1 MLLPKSVD
9 IGPRGLR
16 PSGRPEV
23 IETGGTD
30 IDPDRV
36 IEPEQA
42 ADHQAVR
49 RVVAAAFANRPE
61 VPDLV
66 ELIRASPQ
74 YEPGLALVA
83 RRGRDVVGHVMISH
97 AELVADDGTRR
108 DVLTLSPLSVRPDV
122 QGQGIGSA
130 LVVEVLRRAP
140 MTGAGLV
147 TLEGSPRYYPR
158 FGFVDCRTV
167 GVTIDLPD
175 WASRDAGQAYLLP
188 AYDPTIRGRLAY
200 PPAFAAVTDSPAP

>member
-1 MLLPKSVD
+1 M
-9 IGPRGLR
+9 
-16 PSGRPEV
+16 
-23 IETGGTD
+23 
-30 IDPDRV
+30 
-36 IEPEQA
+36 
-42 ADHQAVR
+42 
-49 RVVAAAFANRPE
+49 VAAAFDRQPE
-61 VPDLV
+61 VADLV

-74 YEPGLALVA
+74 YEPELALVA
-83 RRGRDVVGHVMISH
+83 RGADGDVLGHVMISH
-97 AELVADDGTRR
+97 AELVADDGSRR
-108 DVLTLSPLSVRPDV
+108 DVLTLSPLAVRPDV

-158 FGFVDCRTV
+158 FGFVDCRSV

-175 WASRDAGQAYLLP
+175 WAPRDAGQVYLLP

-200 PPAFAAVTDSPAP
+200 PPAFATVTDAPAP